1 LAGDLVFAV
10 EATSGKA
17 KADFLAILEIEA
29 GLITAADVVVDEEDI
44 TATFMSDA
52 AVGAVHQAA
61 SDLLAVFQAEL
72 SEASMTIELADGTEG
87 TFNLRDAGVVE
98 LVANFLLN
106 GMSPA
111 EFLAQRDP
119 ILATYTATATDK
131 YGVEFDLAGDLVFAV
146 EATSGKAKA
155 DFLAILEIEAGL
167 ITAADVVVDEED
179 ITATFMSDAAVGAVH
194 QAASDLLAVFQAE
207 LSEASM
213 TVELADGTEGTFN
226 LRDAGVVELVA
237 NFLLNGMTPEQF
249 LSQREPIEASYTA
262 TATDKYG
269 VEFDLAGD
277 LVFAVEATPDKAKAD
292 FLAILEIEAGLIT
305 AADVVVDEEDIT
317 ATFMSDA
324 AVGAVHQAASD
335 LLAVFQAEL
344 SEASMT
350 IELAD
355 GTERTFDLR
364 DAGVVE
370 LVANFLL
377 DGMTPEQ
384 FLSQREPIE
393 ASYTA
398 TAKDKYGVEFD
409 LAGDLVFAVEA
420 TPDKAKADFLAT
432 LNTEAG
438 NITVAAVEI
447 DGENISITF
456 SGDAVSGAI
465 YNAAAALLRIFQD
478 ELQAASM
485 TIELADGTEGIFNL
499 RDAGVVELVANFL
512 LDGMTPEQFLSQREP
527 IEASYTATATD
538 KYGVEFTLGGDL
550 SFVVAELDIYET
562 TTLNQNFGAVN
573 VWGSDIEVNLGGYTV
588 QALTVYGN
596 NVTLKNGTILN
607 LTIEAGV
614 ENVTLEDILDGA
626 GGVHIFAG
634 GGEGSV
640 ILGGSTLIRGTVN
653 ITSLTPLQIR
663 SESEGSQIAGK
674 LIIKNL
680 TPLTINVPVQ
690 EVEVLVNNLSIA
702 IKKQV
707 EKIVVLADTIIKV
720 DASIGA
726 IPVLEVAPGVNASVL
741 IVDKYGIETG
751 ESVSPVTNEDLIP
764 TDTSLAII
772 GVSDIAKSVVV
783 NGDFVLPTT
792 VEALY
797 GDGQTKSVDV
807 SWAPS
812 VADTSVAGT
821 FIFTGS
827 IPNYEGQVELILSV
841 LDKDE
846 YEEYFV
852 TFENWDGTL
861 LKSEVVRA
869 GGKATAPIVPARKGY
884 TFTDWDKSFDNVIS
898 DLTVTAQ
905 YQIKE
910 YAIAYEL
917 DDGIN
922 NEANPSTH
930 TIESD
935 TIMLQPATKEGYTFD
950 GWYDAETGGDKVT
963 GIGKD
968 YTGDVT
974 LYARWKINKYTITF
988 YDENGST
995 ELETLE
1001 VEYNTMPAPTVTPTK
1016 AATAEYTYAFAG
1028 WDPELVVATE
1038 ATSYK
1043 ATYAATAVEYTLTWV
1058 VDGVETKETY
1068 AFGATITPLADPTKT
1083 GYTFDGWDPVVPGT
1097 MPAENI
1103 TITAKWK
1110 INKYTITFYD
1120 ENGSTELETL
1130 EVEYNT
1136 MPVPTVTPT
1145 KAATAEY
1152 TYAFA
1157 GWDPELVVATEATS
1171 YKATYAATAVE
1182 YTLTWVVDGVETK
1195 ETYAFGATITPL
1207 ADPTKTGYTF
1217 DGWDPVVPGTMP
1229 AENIT
1234 ITAKWKINKYT
1245 ITFYDENGST
1255 ELETLEVEYNTMP
1268 APTVTPTKAATA
1280 EYTYAFAG
1288 WDPELVVA
1296 TEATSYK
1303 ATYAATAVEY
1313 TLTWVVDG
1321 VETKETYAFGA
1332 TITPL
1337 ADPTKTGY
1345 TFDGWDP
1352 VVPGTMP
1359 AENITITAKW
1369 KINKYTITFYDE
1381 NGSTE
1386 LETLEVEYNTMP
1398 APTVTPTKAATAEYT
1413 YAFAGWDPEL
1423 VVATEATS
1431 YKATYAATAVEYTLT
1446 WVVDGVET
1454 KETYAFGATITPLA
1468 DPTKTGYTFDG
1479 WDPVVPGTMPAE
1491 NITIT
1496 AKWKINKYTITFY
1509 DENGSTELETLEVE
1523 YNTMPA
1529 PTVTPTKAATA
1540 EYTYAFAGW
1549 DPELVVATEATSYKA
1564 TYAATA
1570 VEYTLTWVVDGVETK
1585 ETYAFGATIT
1595 PLADPTKT
1603 GYTFDG
1609 WDPVVPGTMPAENIT
1624 ITAKWKINKY
1634 TITFYDENGST
1645 ELETLEVEYNTMPA
1659 PTVTPTKAAT
1669 AEYTYAFAGWD
1680 PELVVA
1686 TEATSYKA
1694 TYAATAVEYTL
1705 TWVVDG
1711 VETKETYAFG
1721 ATITPLADPTK
1732 TGYTFDGWDPVVP
1745 GTMPAENIT
1754 ITAKWKINK
1763 YTITFYDENGSTELE
1778 TLEVEYNTMP
1788 APTVTPTKAATAE
1801 YTYAF
1806 AGWDPELV
1814 VATEA
1819 TSYKATYA
1827 ATAVEYTLTWV
1838 VDGVETKE
1846 TYAFGATIT
1855 PLADPTKTGYTF
1867 DGWDPVVPGTMP
1879 AENITITAK
1888 WKINKYTITFY
1899 DENGSTEL
1907 ETLEV
1912 EYNTMPAPTVTP
1924 TKAATAEYTY
1934 AFAGWD
1940 PELVVATE
1948 ATSYKATYAATAVE
1962 YTLTWVVDGVETK
1975 ETYAFGATITPLADP
1990 TKTGYTFD
1998 GWDPVVPGT
2007 MPAENITITAK
2018 WKINKYTITFYDENG
2033 STELETLEVEYNTMP
2048 APTVTPT
2055 KAATAEYT
2063 YAFAG
2068 WDPELVVATEAT
2080 SYKATYAATAVEYT
2094 LTWVVD
2100 GVETKETYAFGATI
2114 TPLADPTKTGYTFD
2128 GWDPVV
2134 PGTMPAE
2141 NITITAKWKAV
2152 EYTITY
2158 ELDGG
2163 TNHGDNPGKYTIETE
2178 TITLEPAT
2186 KEGYDFV
2193 GWYDAQTGGNKV
2205 TQIPQ
2210 GSTGSKVLY
2219 ARWIDQLIVGFQS
2232 LTEESGERVRPSYTL
2247 EEGTHTKTDWDL
2259 YWGQFQTALTSA
2271 QTLYDELK
2279 DTGTLTPQEKASIN
2293 AASAALEREAEI
2305 LDGIEDFDSAWGGRE
2320 NPLGLVETV
2329 YARSLVA
2336 DSFQPGRLRCYY
2348 EKEDSHLYWLLSG
2361 FLQGQGYY
2369 AGTTGTGMN
2378 PGLQNVMRSEALWQM
2393 KSGDKTVEIY
2403 NPDGTRKSQADLE
2416 SEGINLAW
2424 SWLSFET
2431 GTYVDFVDF
2440 NIDCQL
2446 IGKTSDDT
2454 EFERTYSFSFLDAGI
2469 HLFEPEF
2476 RYCVANG
2483 NVQRVFGDY
2492 IIINVTQDIG
2502 YTDSTIQAAI
2512 DAASAGDKIYI
2523 ASGSFN
2529 ESVTIDKSITLVG
2542 SYMAGDTYPT
2552 VLTGSGLGN
2561 VPGITINSGV
2571 NDVTITGFEIANF
2584 GASGITAQG
2593 DGIDN
2598 VTIGRN
2604 YIHNVGAD
2612 GIHGNSGASQVL
2624 SGWTLE
2630 SNIIS
2635 GYGSSGIKLVNVAD
2649 STVSKNKITG
2659 TGNSVAIE
2667 VGGQS
2672 DSGSVTV
2679 ETVSIE
2685 NNVIDDADVRVTA
2698 SGTATTQNITVSKN
2712 TVNNG
2717 KITALA
2723 DAGSSSGA
2731 TVKSITI
2738 KDNTLSG
2745 SSAGIDVRKQGSG
2758 TASLKSFTI
2767 SNNKLTIHNP
2777 VATGSAV
2784 NLADVGV
2791 TSTFTKNEITIS
2803 GSGGA
2808 NFDGVSISGGATGKW
2823 TISNNELDGGEVGL
2837 ASSGIRLSS
2846 SLPSTA
2852 QVIMTRTKVTGWAQ
2866 GIKSDNLAVN
2876 TKVEIRQ
2883 SWIEGNTAYG
2893 IQNGSGAKIDA
2904 ILNYWGDV
2912 SGPYHATTNTGGQGN
2927 AVSDHVDYNPWHQD
2941 EEFVSL
2947 SDGTVHNE
2955 TQDKYYHSIQ
2965 TAIDEAD
2972 AGDVIQVAAGLYFEE
2987 VQVKKSVILRG
2998 DIGDPDEAGCGVNAP
3013 IIDGTGAGFTKCGFQ
3028 IRCAGD
3034 VVIEGFEI
3042 RNFEYEGLDNY
3053 SSSSNV
3059 TFRYNYIHDV
3069 NSSEYARGGAFAH
3082 KASAWEVTHNRIEN
3096 AKYGIT
3102 IGEDVTDCVFDRNKI
3117 RDISDDGIHLQVQNV
3132 TSTPLTASGV
3142 TISNNEITSVGGKGI
3157 YILAY
3162 PNSGAVTIEDIS
3174 ISGNTVTTNGDNA
3187 ILLWEYGSG
3196 IRELKDIRIANN
3208 TLETTNNGD
3217 QPVIF
3222 IPEKIENIAITG
3234 NDITLKYGSGDAAYA
3249 VSNLHR
3255 VHGTGIF
3262 SSNTVKVIGQGN
3274 GIMFWFWRTAT
3285 ADWIIDNNIFI
3296 GPGSGTAIDMW
3307 NSSGGAKLTLSMT
3320 GNTVTGWNNGA
3331 LLEGMIS
3338 PATLRSNRIHGNNNW
3353 AVFNYDS
3360 VSVDAELNYWGDE
3373 SGPYHE
3379 TANPDGLGNGVGNN
3393 IDFDPWYIDI
3403 ECTTTNNQEAMDQQH
3418 VGEAIALVPDPI
3430 AQVVVSG
3437 GENAGAEAKKAAV
3450 KAHIESLEGMA
3461 ALGVTV
3467 AVTEGSTSGYKI
3479 TITKGEAEDSKD
3491 NVQVTAFVVPPADQ
3505 EAANAVSLLIDPLP
3519 LAGSLNLEN
3528 FLDKLAAI
3536 EEAEAAYEALTEA
3549 QKALVNPY
3557 LVGKL
3562 NDTVAKAESL
3572 VLDELDGRI
3581 DDAIG
3586 ELHLI
3591 GTGIEEVQFDNRAA
3605 TLIVD
3610 DPDKKVHEFV
3620 QSGVVN
3626 LFQSMFQDVVEMRLG
3641 EDETWYGVDGTNSQG
3656 AMEAGAHIVAVLLG
3670 LNYQYGQSFGGVF
3683 NQLAAADL
3691 GQLIGK
3697 DLEIQVRIERLE
3709 GGKKY
3714 EGTYTIAFAAGE
3726 GIQQAPFNP
3735 MAAVAE
3741 DPEEAMPEG
3750 GLAEPPGE
3758 DGMEEGLGQVEEGG
3772 GDDAGE
3778 GSSNGDGEGDEG
3790 ECFEAGGDSS
3800 AEG

>member
-1 LAGDLVFAV
+1 
-10 EATSGKA
+10 
-17 KADFLAILEIEA
+17 
-29 GLITAADVVVDEEDI
+29 
-44 TATFMSDA
+44 
-52 AVGAVHQAA
+52 
-61 SDLLAVFQAEL
+61 
-72 SEASMTIELADGTEG
+72 
-87 TFNLRDAGVVE
+87 
-98 LVANFLLN
+98 
-106 GMSPA
+106 
-111 EFLAQRDP
+111 
-119 ILATYTATATDK
+119 
-131 YGVEFDLAGDLVFAV
+131 
-146 EATSGKAKA
+146 
-155 DFLAILEIEAGL
+155 
-167 ITAADVVVDEED
+167 
-179 ITATFMSDAAVGAVH
+179 
-194 QAASDLLAVFQAE
+194 
-207 LSEASM
+207 
-213 TVELADGTEGTFN
+213 
-226 LRDAGVVELVA
+226 
-237 NFLLNGMTPEQF
+237 
-249 LSQREPIEASYTA
+249 
-262 TATDKYG
+262 
-269 VEFDLAGD
+269 
-277 LVFAVEATPDKAKAD
+277 
-292 FLAILEIEAGLIT
+292 
-305 AADVVVDEEDIT
+305 
-317 ATFMSDA
+317 
-324 AVGAVHQAASD
+324 
-335 LLAVFQAEL
+335 
-344 SEASMT
+344 
-350 IELAD
+350 
-355 GTERTFDLR
+355 
-364 DAGVVE
+364 
-370 LVANFLL
+370 
-377 DGMTPEQ
+377 
-384 FLSQREPIE
+384 
-393 ASYTA
+393 
-398 TAKDKYGVEFD
+398 
-409 LAGDLVFAVEA
+409 
-420 TPDKAKADFLAT
+420 
-432 LNTEAG
+432 
-438 NITVAAVEI
+438 
-447 DGENISITF
+447 
-456 SGDAVSGAI
+456 
-465 YNAAAALLRIFQD
+465 
-478 ELQAASM
+478 
-485 TIELADGTEGIFNL
+485 
-499 RDAGVVELVANFL
+499 
-512 LDGMTPEQFLSQREP
+512 
-527 IEASYTATATD
+527 
-538 KYGVEFTLGGDL
+538 
-550 SFVVAELDIYET
+550 
-562 TTLNQNFGAVN
+562 
-573 VWGSDIEVNLGGYTV
+573 
-588 QALTVYGN
+588 
-596 NVTLKNGTILN
+596 
-607 LTIEAGV
+607 
-614 ENVTLEDILDGA
+614 
-626 GGVHIFAG
+626 
-634 GGEGSV
+634 
-640 ILGGSTLIRGTVN
+640 
-653 ITSLTPLQIR
+653 
-663 SESEGSQIAGK
+663 
-674 LIIKNL
+674 
-680 TPLTINVPVQ
+680 
-690 EVEVLVNNLSIA
+690 
-702 IKKQV
+702 
-707 EKIVVLADTIIKV
+707 
-720 DASIGA
+720 
-726 IPVLEVAPGVNASVL
+726 
-741 IVDKYGIETG
+741 
-751 ESVSPVTNEDLIP
+751 
-764 TDTSLAII
+764 
-772 GVSDIAKSVVV
+772 
-783 NGDFVLPTT
+783 
-792 VEALY
+792 
-797 GDGQTKSVDV
+797 
-807 SWAPS
+807 
-812 VADTSVAGT
+812 
-821 FIFTGS
+821 
-827 IPNYEGQVELILSV
+827 
-841 LDKDE
+841 
-846 YEEYFV
+846 
-852 TFENWDGTL
+852 
-861 LKSEVVRA
+861 
-869 GGKATAPIVPARKGY
+869 
-884 TFTDWDKSFDNVIS
+884 
-898 DLTVTAQ
+898 
-905 YQIKE
+905 
-910 YAIAYEL
+910 
-917 DDGIN
+917 
-922 NEANPSTH
+922 
-930 TIESD
+930 
-935 TIMLQPATKEGYTFD
+935 
-950 GWYDAETGGDKVT
+950 
-963 GIGKD
+963 
-968 YTGDVT
+968 
-974 LYARWKINKYTITF
+974 
-988 YDENGST
+988 
-995 ELETLE
+995 
-1001 VEYNTMPAPTVTPTK
+1001 
-1016 AATAEYTYAFAG
+1016 
-1028 WDPELVVATE
+1028 
-1038 ATSYK
+1038 
-1043 ATYAATAVEYTLTWV
+1043 
-1058 VDGVETKETY
+1058 
-1068 AFGATITPLADPTKT
+1068 
-1083 GYTFDGWDPVVPGT
+1083 
-1097 MPAENI
+1097 
-1103 TITAKWK
+1103 
-1110 INKYTITFYD
+1110 
-1120 ENGSTELETL
+1120 
-1130 EVEYNT
+1130 
-1136 MPVPTVTPT
+1136 
-1145 KAATAEY
+1145 
-1152 TYAFA
+1152 
-1157 GWDPELVVATEATS
+1157 
-1171 YKATYAATAVE
+1171 
-1182 YTLTWVVDGVETK
+1182 
-1195 ETYAFGATITPL
+1195 
-1207 ADPTKTGYTF
+1207 
-1217 DGWDPVVPGTMP
+1217 
-1229 AENIT
+1229 
-1234 ITAKWKINKYT
+1234 
-1245 ITFYDENGST
+1245 
-1255 ELETLEVEYNTMP
+1255 
-1268 APTVTPTKAATA
+1268 
-1280 EYTYAFAG
+1280 
-1288 WDPELVVA
+1288 
-1296 TEATSYK
+1296 
-1303 ATYAATAVEY
+1303 
-1313 TLTWVVDG
+1313 
-1321 VETKETYAFGA
+1321 
-1332 TITPL
+1332 
-1337 ADPTKTGY
+1337 
-1345 TFDGWDP
+1345 
-1352 VVPGTMP
+1352 
-1359 AENITITAKW
+1359 
-1369 KINKYTITFYDE
+1369 
-1381 NGSTE
+1381 
-1386 LETLEVEYNTMP
+1386 
-1398 APTVTPTKAATAEYT
+1398 
-1413 YAFAGWDPEL
+1413 
-1423 VVATEATS
+1423 
-1431 YKATYAATAVEYTLT
+1431 
-1446 WVVDGVET
+1446 
-1454 KETYAFGATITPLA
+1454 
-1468 DPTKTGYTFDG
+1468 
-1479 WDPVVPGTMPAE
+1479 
-1491 NITIT
+1491 
-1496 AKWKINKYTITFY
+1496 
-1509 DENGSTELETLEVE
+1509 
-1523 YNTMPA
+1523 
-1529 PTVTPTKAATA
+1529 
-1540 EYTYAFAGW
+1540 
-1549 DPELVVATEATSYKA
+1549 
-1564 TYAATA
+1564 
-1570 VEYTLTWVVDGVETK
+1570 
-1585 ETYAFGATIT
+1585 
-1595 PLADPTKT
+1595 
-1603 GYTFDG
+1603 
-1609 WDPVVPGTMPAENIT
+1609 
-1624 ITAKWKINKY
+1624 
-1634 TITFYDENGST
+1634 
-1645 ELETLEVEYNTMPA
+1645 
-1659 PTVTPTKAAT
+1659 
-1669 AEYTYAFAGWD
+1669 
-1680 PELVVA
+1680 
-1686 TEATSYKA
+1686 
-1694 TYAATAVEYTL
+1694 
-1705 TWVVDG
+1705 
-1711 VETKETYAFG
+1711 
-1721 ATITPLADPTK
+1721 
-1732 TGYTFDGWDPVVP
+1732 
-1745 GTMPAENIT
+1745 
-1754 ITAKWKINK
+1754 
-1763 YTITFYDENGSTELE
+1763 
-1778 TLEVEYNTMP
+1778 
-1788 APTVTPTKAATAE
+1788 
-1801 YTYAF
+1801 
-1806 AGWDPELV
+1806 
-1814 VATEA
+1814 
-1819 TSYKATYA
+1819 
-1827 ATAVEYTLTWV
+1827 
-1838 VDGVETKE
+1838 
-1846 TYAFGATIT
+1846 
-1855 PLADPTKTGYTF
+1855 
-1867 DGWDPVVPGTMP
+1867 
-1879 AENITITAK
+1879 
-1888 WKINKYTITFY
+1888 
-1899 DENGSTEL
+1899 
-1907 ETLEV
+1907 
-1912 EYNTMPAPTVTP
+1912 
-1924 TKAATAEYTY
+1924 
-1934 AFAGWD
+1934 
-1940 PELVVATE
+1940 
-1948 ATSYKATYAATAVE
+1948 
-1962 YTLTWVVDGVETK
+1962 
-1975 ETYAFGATITPLADP
+1975 
-1990 TKTGYTFD
+1990 
-1998 GWDPVVPGT
+1998 

-3274 GIMFWFWRTAT
+3274 GIMFWFRRTAT

-3353 AVFNYDS
+3353 AVINYDS